1 MGSRRLDVLFDW
13 LDRLPALVVGA
24 GLVAVALAAYW
35 LPGSDRY
42 YNHFVW
48 QALAF
53 LDGRTVIDWPVNLGG
68 FPRGN
73 D

>member
-1 MGSRRLDVLFDW
+1 MFDW
-13 LDRLPALVVGA
+13 VDRLPALVIGA

-35 LPGSDRY
+35 LPGTTGY

-53 LDGRTVIDWPVNLGG
+53 LHGTASIDYPVHAGG
-68 FPRGN
+68 SRGN